1 MATPENLMG
10 LGLPHILARVLGN
23 GVYTL
28 TATGSTAG
36 DAKQIPGIP
45 GVYFINAGTSA
56 VVLPLVGGDGPTKGA
71 LLGDKFYIS
80 NIAASLVVFAANN
93 DKGSAVTIFG
103 NGISVVGTTGLS
115 LVSGWQGLFIPITIS
130 TWFSGKGSA

>member
-1 MATPENLMG
+1 MANPENLMG
-10 LGLPHILARVLGN
+10 LGLPPILARVLAN
-23 GVYTL
+23 GVYTI

-36 DAKQIPGIP
+36 DAKQIPGVP
-45 GVYFINAGTSA
+45 GVYFVNAGTSA
-56 VVLPLVGGDGPTKGA
+56 VVLPLVGGDPPLGGA

-93 DKGSAVTIFG
+93 SKGSVVTVYG
-103 NGISVVGTTGLS
+103 NGISVVGTTGMS
-115 LVSGWQGLFIPITIS
+115 LISGWQGLFMPITIS

>member
-1 MATPENLMG
+1 MANPENLMG
-10 LGLPHILARVLGN
+10 LGLPPIIARYLSN
-23 GVYTL
+23 GVYTI

-45 GVYFINAGTSA
+45 GIYFVNAGTSA
-56 VVLPLVGGDGPTKGA
+56 VVLPLVGGDPPTGGA
-71 LLGDKFYIS
+71 LLGDTFQVC

-93 DKGSAVTIFG
+93 AKGSAVTIFG

-115 LVSGWQGLFIPITIS
+115 VVSGWQGYFYPITIS
-130 TWFSGKGSA
+130 TWFMDKGSA